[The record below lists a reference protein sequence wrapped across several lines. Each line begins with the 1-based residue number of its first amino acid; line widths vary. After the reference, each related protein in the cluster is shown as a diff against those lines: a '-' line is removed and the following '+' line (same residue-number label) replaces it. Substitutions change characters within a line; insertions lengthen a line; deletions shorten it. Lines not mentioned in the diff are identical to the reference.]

1 MPLGVWLKR
10 LQSPAVSSEPLL
22 KAAKEH
28 CFPGAVFCSL
38 LVQIP
43 WGLYVTCLKRPGCKQ
58 GMVCAPTSPPQLAQ
72 GWDVATAFLLFA
84 GCSIRLCDG
93 IIT

>member
-1 MPLGVWLKR
+1 MPLGLWLKR

-58 GMVCAPTSPPQLAQ
+58 GDGLCTHLST
-72 GWDVATAFLLFA
+72 TAGTGV
-84 GCSIRLCDG
+84 GCGHSLSAFCRLQH
-93 IIT
+93 